1 MNGDAGEV
9 RIERIRAVRTAPEGI
24 RLVIVKVETSTP
36 GLYGLG
42 CATFTQRPLAVCS
55 AIEDYL
61 DPLLRGADAQQIEDC
76 WHVARLSSYWRDGP
90 VLNNALGGV
99 DMALWDLKGK
109 IAGLPLYQLLGGKLR
124 ASARVYVHA
133 HGQDAS
139 EVTDSARALLEAGFS
154 AIRCQVGVA
163 GAGTY
168 GVGAAGTAT
177 QQVAFDP
184 DRYAR
189 VVPAL
194 FAHLRDEL
202 GWDVD
207 LLHDTHERLA
217 PPAAVRLARELEPFG
232 LYFLE
237 DVVAPEDHGWLEHLR
252 RHAAVPLAIGELAT
266 RGEDLAALAVGRLVD
281 YLRPHLSDLGGITP
295 ARKLAALA
303 EAFGVRM
310 AWHGPGDASPVAH
323 AANLHLDLALSNF
336 GIQEWTPLTDASREV
351 FPGAPT
357 IDAGALV
364 ANEQPGLGIDLD
376 ERAAARH
383 PYPEDN
389 LNGSWRPVRLA
400 DGSVIRP

>member
-133 HGQDAS
+133 HGRDAS

-189 VVPAL
+189 VVPTL

-237 DVVAPEDHGWLEHLR
+237 DVVAPEDHGWLEHRVVMPRCRSRSVSSPRGAKTSRHSQWAGSSTISARTSPTSAASPR
-252 RHAAVPLAIGELAT
+252 RANS
-266 RGEDLAALAVGRLVD
+266 RRS
-281 YLRPHLSDLGGITP
+281 LRPSGYAWPGTAPVTP
-295 ARKLAALA
+295 R
-303 EAFGVRM
+303 R
-310 AWHGPGDASPVAH
+310 SR
-323 AANLHLDLALSNF
+323 
-336 GIQEWTPLTDASREV
+336 TP
-351 FPGAPT
+351 PT
-357 IDAGALV
+357 CI
-364 ANEQPGLGIDLD
+364 
-376 ERAAARH
+376 
-383 PYPEDN
+383 
-389 LNGSWRPVRLA
+389 
-400 DGSVIRP
+400 

>member
-1 MNGDAGEV
+1 MRRDPFGVQIA
-9 RIERIRAVRTAPEGI
+9 RIRAIRCAPEGI
-24 RLVIVKVETSTP
+24 RLVIVKVETDTA

-42 CATFTQRPLAVCS
+42 CATFTQRPLAVSS

-61 DPLLRGADAQQIEDC
+61 DPLLRGADAQRIEDC

-124 ASARVYVHA
+124 ERARVYVHA
-133 HGQDAS
+133 HGRDEH
-139 EVTDSARALLEAGFS
+139 EVTDAAQAWLDKGFR
-154 AIRCQVGVA
+154 AIRCQVGDA
-163 GAGTY
+163 GVGTY
-168 GVGAAGTAT
+168 GVGAAGTDA
-177 QQVAFDP
+177 QQGAFDP
-184 DRYAR
+184 DRYGRA
-189 VVPAL
+189 VPAL
-194 FAHLRDEL
+194 FAHLREEL
-202 GWDVD
+202 GWELD

-217 PPAAVRLARELEPFG
+217 PPAAVRLAKELEPFG

-252 RHAAVPLAIGELAT
+252 RHTAIPLAIGELAT
-266 RGEDLAALAVGRLVD
+266 RGEDLAGLVTARLVD
-281 YLRPHLSDLGGITP
+281 YIRPHLSDLGGITP

-303 EAFGVRM
+303 EAFGVRT

-323 AANLHLDLALSNF
+323 AANLHLDLALANF
-336 GIQEWTPLTDASREV
+336 GIQEWTPIGDASREV

-357 IDAGALV
+357 TESGGLV
-364 ANEQPGLGIDLD
+364 ANDQPGLGIDLD

-383 PYPEDN
+383 PYPEDD

>member
-1 MNGDAGEV
+1 MSEDTGRL
-9 RIERIRAVRTAPEGI
+9 RIERIRAIRTAPEGI
-24 RLVIVKVETSTP
+24 RLVIVKVETDTP

-61 DPLLRGADAQQIEDC
+61 DPLLRGADAQRIEDC

-109 IAGLPLYQLLGGKLR
+109 IAGLPLYQLFGGKLR
-124 ASARVYVHA
+124 DRARVYVHA
-133 HGQDAS
+133 HGRDAR
-139 EVTDSARALLEAGFS
+139 EVADAARAWLERGFS
-154 AIRCQVGVA
+154 AIRCQVGEA

-168 GVGAAGTAT
+168 GVGAAGTAA
-177 QQVAFDP
+177 QQAAFDP

-189 VVPAL
+189 AVPEL
-194 FAHLRDEL
+194 FSHLREEL

-217 PPAAVRLARELEPFG
+217 PPAAVHLAKELERFG

-237 DVVAPEDHGWLEHLR
+237 DVVAPEDHAWLEHLR

-266 RGEDLAALAVGRLVD
+266 RGEDLATLAAARLVD

-303 EAFGVRM
+303 EAFGVRT

-336 GIQEWTPLTDASREV
+336 GIQEWTPLGDASHEV

-357 IDAGALV
+357 TDSGGLV
-364 ANEQPGLGIDLD
+364 ANDQPGLGIDLD
-376 ERAAARH
+376 EAAAVRY
-383 PYPEDN
+383 PYPEDD